1 MRHSNTT
8 WHCGGSTK
16 CSINI
21 FSSFSNFNSKILKVK
36 KLCFRARLSSKSSHF
51 KVYSLEKKSYLKM
64 ISHIRWTKI
73 TRKVSCVI
81 SMSFKIFMH
90 FKTVIYKQYLHL
102 VNLLSKPRTRVAMNR
117 LANVIKNTL
126 DIFLTIDLEYKNMLM
141 ITLQIV
147 GNQQV
152 SEVIFFVRQSK

>member
-1 MRHSNTT
+1 
-8 WHCGGSTK
+8 
-16 CSINI
+16 
-21 FSSFSNFNSKILKVK
+21 
-36 KLCFRARLSSKSSHF
+36 
-51 KVYSLEKKSYLKM
+51 M

-147 GNQQV
+147 GNQLV